1 MPALRARLAG
11 LASRLRFRATGG
23 SFARRGRWA
32 LAALLT
38 LLLGLVAALVW
49 PLWPSDE
56 EPQGPALR
64 WRLQGGMAQPAPA
77 AAATTVEPEQDP
89 ETQLRQVFAA
99 LESGQRPLALQQ
111 AQQLAEQWPHF
122 QLAQLVYADLLNM
135 ELPRPVNTL
144 DHPDGVALGKRVQE
158 LASEAWQRL
167 QHPPLEA
174 LRGRVPKGIHRL
186 TGEHRYVA
194 VLDASQSRLY
204 WFENRTSADGP
215 PRLELLR
222 HTYASVG
229 ASGMGKNREGDGK
242 TPLGVYF
249 IQRALPGQSL
259 PDLFGVGALTLNY
272 PNAIDVMRNKTGS
285 GIWLHGTPSRQYSRA
300 PRATDGCV
308 VLANGE
314 MQHLLRLP
322 GMSMTP
328 VLLAERLE
336 WMTPSD
342 AGQLPAG
349 FERTLQNWFERRQ
362 QGEPEALASFYS
374 ARFERDELGLDHWW
388 PRLAR
393 QYSQASR
400 VEPLSPVSILS
411 WHDEEAIIVA
421 TLTPPS
427 RPAGQRAG
435 LVRTYWRQEA
445 GQWKIVFEGPA

>member
-1 MPALRARLAG
+1 MHGLSARLAA
-11 LASRLRFRATGG
+11 LATRLRLHAAG
-23 SFARRGRWA
+23 SKLAFQSRWA
-32 LAALLT
+32 LAVVLVLT
-38 LLLGLVAALVW
+38 FGLVVALSW
-49 PLWPSDE
+49 PIWPSDE
-56 EPQGPALR
+56 AKPGPALR
-64 WRLQGGMAQPAPA
+64 WRLQDQTALATPVATLTA
-77 AAATTVEPEQDP
+77 AELLQDP
-89 ETQLRQVFAA
+89 ESQLRQVFAA
-99 LESGQRPLALQQ
+99 LEAGQRPLALHQ

-122 QLAQLVYADLLNM
+122 QLAQLVYADLLNL
-135 ELPRPVNTL
+135 ELPRPVNAL
-144 DHPDGVALGKRVQE
+144 DHPDGLALGKRAQE

-167 QHPPLEA
+167 RHPPLEA
-174 LRGRVPKGIHRL
+174 LRGRVPKGVHLL

-204 WFENRTSADGP
+204 WFENRSNASGP

-249 IQRALPGQSL
+249 IGRALPGQSL

-300 PRATDGCV
+300 PQATDGCV

-328 VLLAERLE
+328 VLLADRLE

-349 FERTLQNWFERRQ
+349 FERTFHDWLERRQ
-362 QGEPEALASFYS
+362 QGEPEALAGYYS
-374 ARFERDELGLDHWW
+374 PRFERDELGLDHWW
-388 PRLAR
+388 PRLAK
-393 QYSQASR
+393 QYSQTNR

-411 WHDEEAIIVA
+411 WHDEEAIVVA